1 MAYMRSGFGDYA
13 RMGGSYEWMFYP
25 PPYQFADPAKTTPP
39 PNFYAPA
46 ASMGLGCGGGCSCG
60 GTCAK
65 SQTNIGLGLFDSAD
79 WTTWGL
85 GEWATIGVGLYL
97 GMSILSDLGKG
108 ARTVRKIGSRR
119 RSKARRKQELQE
131 ELSLI

>member
-1 MAYMRSGFGDYA
+1 VAYTRSGFGDYNQV
-13 RMGGSYEWMFYP
+13 RGSYEWMFYP

-97 GMSILSDLGKG
+97 GMSILGDIGGAAKG
-108 ARTVRKIGSRR
+108 VRKAVRR
-119 RSKARRKQELQE
+119 RSYRRRAAEA
-131 ELSLI
+131 